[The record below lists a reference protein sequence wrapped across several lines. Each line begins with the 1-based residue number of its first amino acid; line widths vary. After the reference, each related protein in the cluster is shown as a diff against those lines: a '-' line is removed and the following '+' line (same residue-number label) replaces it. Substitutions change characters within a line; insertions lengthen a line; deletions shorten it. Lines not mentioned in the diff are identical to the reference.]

1 MGLVG
6 YYKRFV
12 DGFSRIVASMIQL
25 TRKEVKFKWNE
36 ECDNSFQ
43 ELKQKLTTAL
53 VLTTPINGEFTIYY
67 DASIVGLG
75 CVLMQQ
81 GKVMAYASR

>member
-1 MGLVG
+1 M
-6 YYKRFV
+6 